1 MPQLPDLPFGVDY
14 RAVGVFLLALLVAVI
29 QQFFADWIKAQL
41 ARLWGLVAGRRRG
54 IRADEWRRYRAW
66 VARTYNRMELGFVR
80 DVSVTLD
87 EVYVP
92 LEYEQDGRRVDVY
105 RDVRDRRRTVILGA
119 AGAGKSMLL
128 RHSMVRWAAAPERF
142 ERVPVLVELARSNRD
157 GRPIRQ
163 LITEALGRLDD
174 DPDGRRRHRRARPLV
189 ADAAQVVEVALA
201 SGQLCVFL
209 DGLDEVVTERRGA
222 VADEIKEFAERHSTT
237 QVVVTCR
244 DAVYDGDL
252 RPVFDREIRVA
263 GFDDAGIR
271 HFLRLWFTRRDGGD
285 AEHHAPGRERD
296 EVSADSR
303 HVVEQLLAELRSS
316 PTVMRLA
323 RSPLMLTMITTLYE
337 ADAGAGPMLTNSRA
351 EFYQQAVEHL
361 LRRDRDLGRHRNL
374 ARYQAGHKLMA
385 LRAIA
390 LAAQGGRSQGTD
402 RRVIGE
408 AEVYAELA
416 RILPRFRLAE
426 EHLPRMV
433 DEIVERSG
441 LLIRIDDNN
450 LLYEFAHLTLQEYLA
465 AVELADDPD
474 RLLGLY
480 RENPSRWR
488 ETVKLWCAGAN
499 RDASG
504 VIRQIF
510 AGDGRDRLLALECV
524 AEARQLDESLAATIV
539 DSHVRLLG
547 TPAADKH
554 LVLAALGAVSGNS
567 GPFGQRLFDSLA
579 QQARSGGSVAED
591 AVVALAESR
600 RREAI
605 ELLSEMAV
613 RVPAARAALRAT
625 GELAIPT
632 LAARAGAGSVA
643 AVDDLAA
650 IGTPAAA
657 VALAEQLWARDRQVA
672 VRAAWRLATLVDA
685 PDVENELRTF
695 DPTAAEAASV
705 AAEAARLTGRR
716 SGRLPGAEWYDWLWA
731 PFEPGTPMARTMGRL
746 GWLILESTD
755 DAPGDLGTVDVR
767 LAIGLVARPDA
778 VSAGKASKELTD
790 ELNRKAHSLGYKR
803 LLSGAFGA
811 YEIRDMLDLV
821 ARREPE
827 AARDL
832 AVQALG
838 SRVSG
843 WRAALLTRLPMPVL
857 TELASRLWTGGVL
870 DADLRDWRTLNE
882 RPEAPTVLT
891 FLRNVAVTL
900 GALAGVVL
908 VGIAVIRSFSTVIG
922 RQGGWGKED
931 LAALVLVCTAF
942 LVISFVVAL
951 FMPADHDLL
960 WLPAVVLMIS
970 GVGLMVAGAPVAFAT
985 VTGWLGVTLT
995 VVVAAVLVGAMVVLV
1010 RWTRHRERA
1019 LRNPYRALLDRAP
1032 TARTAEQTVI
1042 GRQATGGS
1050 GRSRQAVRTGG

>member
-1 MPQLPDLPFGVDY
+1 MPQLPDLPFGVEY
-14 RAVGVFLLALLVAVI
+14 AAVGVFLLAVLVAVI
-29 QQFFADWIKAQL
+29 QQFFADWVKALL
-41 ARLWGLVAGRRRG
+41 ARLWGLVAGRRRS

-66 VARTYNRMELGFVR
+66 VARTYNRMELGFLQ

-92 LEYEQDGRRVDVY
+92 LEYEQDGRRVDIY
-105 RDVRDRRRTVILGA
+105 RDVQGRRRTVILGA

-142 ERVPVLVELARSNRD
+142 DRVPVLVELARSNRD
-157 GRPIRQ
+157 GRTIRQ
-163 LITEALGRLDD
+163 LIAEALGRLDD
-174 DPDGRRRHRRARPLV
+174 EPESRRRRPRPAPPLV
-189 ADAAQVVEVALA
+189 ADAEQVVEVALA
-201 SGQLCVFL
+201 RGRLCVFL

-222 VADEIKEFAERHSTT
+222 VAEDIKEFAERHPTT
-237 QVVVTCR
+237 QIVVTCR

-271 HFLRLWFTRRDGGD
+271 HFLRLWFTRRPG
-285 AEHHAPGRERD
+285 AEQHTPGRERD

-303 HVVEQLLAELRSS
+303 HIVEQLLAELRSS

-323 RSPLMLTMITTLYE
+323 RSPLMLTMISTLYE

-385 LRAIA
+385 LRAVA

-480 RENPSRWR
+480 RENPGRWR

-504 VIRQIF
+504 VVRQIF
-510 AGDGRDRLLALECV
+510 AGDSRDRLLALECV
-524 AEARQLDESLAATIV
+524 AEARQIDESLAAEIV

-547 TPAADKH
+547 TPVPDKH
-554 LVLAALGAVSGNS
+554 LVLAALGTVAGNP
-567 GPFGQRLFDSLA
+567 GPFGQRLFGNLS
-579 QQARSGGSVAED
+579 QQARSGGPVAED
-591 AVVALAESR
+591 AVVVLAESR

-605 ELLSEMAV
+605 ELLSEMAL
-613 RVPAARAALRAT
+613 RITAARTALRAT

-650 IGTPAAA
+650 VGTPAAA
-657 VALAEQLWARDRQVA
+657 VALAELLWADDMQVA
-672 VRAAWRLATLVDA
+672 VRAAWRLAVLVGA

-695 DPTAAEAASV
+695 DPESVEAA
-705 AAEAARLTGRR
+705 ALAARVARLAERR
-716 SGRLPGAEWYDWLWA
+716 PGRLPGAEWYDWLWA

-746 GWLILESTD
+746 GWLILESTEG
-755 DAPGDLGTVDVR
+755 APSDLGAVDVR
-767 LAIGLVARPDA
+767 LAVGLVARPGA
-778 VSAGKASKELTD
+778 FVAGKAPKELTD
-790 ELNRKAHSLGYKR
+790 ELNRKAHNFGYKR
-803 LLSGAFGA
+803 LLSGAFGT

-832 AVQALG
+832 AVQALRP
-838 SRVSG
+838 RVSG
-843 WRAALLTRLPMPVL
+843 WRAALLARLPMPVL
-857 TELASRLWTGGVL
+857 TELAGRLWTGGVL

-900 GALAGVVL
+900 GVLAGVAL
-908 VGIAVIRSFSTVIG
+908 VGIAITRSVGTWIG
-922 RQGGWGKED
+922 WWTWGAKD
-931 LAALVLVCTAF
+931 LAALVLVCAIVF
-942 LVISFVVAL
+942 AISFLVAL

-960 WLPAVVLMIS
+960 WVPAVVLMLS
-970 GVGLMVAGAPVAFAT
+970 GAGLAGTGAPVAFAT
-985 VTGWLGVTLT
+985 VAGWLGVSYT
-995 VVVAAVLVGAMVVLV
+995 VVSGVALVGAIVLLV
-1010 RWTRHRERA
+1010 RWTSHRERA

-1050 GRSRQAVRTGG
+1050 GQPRQAVRTGG

>member
-1 MPQLPDLPFGVDY
+1 MPQLPDLPFGLEY
-14 RAVGVFLLALLVAVI
+14 AALGLFLVAVLVGVV
-29 QQFFADWIKAQL
+29 QQFFADWIKALL

-66 VARTYNRMELGFVR
+66 VARTYNRMELGFLR

-105 RDVRDRRRTVILGA
+105 RDVQGRRRTVILGA

-128 RHSMVRWAAAPERF
+128 RHSMVRWATEPERF

-157 GRPIRQ
+157 GRTIRQ
-163 LITEALGRLDD
+163 LIAEALGRLDD
-174 DPDGRRRHRRARPLV
+174 EPGSRRRHRRARPLV
-189 ADAAQVVEVALA
+189 ADAEQVVEVALV
-201 SGQLCVFL
+201 SGRLCVFL

-222 VADEIKEFAERHSTT
+222 VAEDIKEFAERHPTT

-271 HFLRLWFTRRDGGD
+271 RFLRLWFNRGWDMGEEPHASGRRRDE
-285 AEHHAPGRERD
+285 AL
-296 EVSADSR
+296 VDSR
-303 HVVEQLLAELRSS
+303 HVVEQLMAELRSS

-426 EHLPRMV
+426 EHLPPMV

-465 AVELADDPD
+465 AVELADDPE

-480 RENPSRWR
+480 RENPGRWR

-504 VIRQIF
+504 VVRQIF
-510 AGDGRDRLLALECV
+510 AGDDRDRLLALECV
-524 AEARQLDESLAATIV
+524 AEARQIDESLASTIV

-547 TPAADKH
+547 TPVADKH
-554 LVLAALGAVSGNS
+554 LVLAALGAVAGNP

-579 QQARSGGSVAED
+579 QQARSGGQVAED
-591 AVVALAESR
+591 AVVVLAESR

-650 IGTPAAA
+650 VGTPAAA
-657 VALAEQLWARDRQVA
+657 VALAEQLWARDRKVA
-672 VRAAWRLATLVDA
+672 VRAAWRLAVLVGA
-685 PDVENELRTF
+685 PDVANELRTF

-705 AAEAARLTGRR
+705 AAEATRRTDRR
-716 SGRLPGAEWYDWLWA
+716 SGRVPGAEWHDWLWA

-746 GWLILESTD
+746 GWLILDSTD
-755 DAPGDLGTVDVR
+755 DPPSDLGTVDVR
-767 LAIGLVARPDA
+767 LAISLVALGGAFD
-778 VSAGKASKELTD
+778 AGKVPKELTE
-790 ELNRKAHSLGYKR
+790 ELSRTAHSYER
-803 LLSGAFGA
+803 LLSGAFGT

-827 AARDL
+827 AARDI
-832 AVQALG
+832 AVRVLG
-838 SRVSG
+838 HRMSG
-843 WRAALLTRLPMPVL
+843 WRAALLTSLPTPVL
-857 TELASRLWTGGVL
+857 TELAGRLWNSSDL

-882 RPEAPTVLT
+882 RPEAPTILT

-900 GALAGVVL
+900 GVLAGATL
-908 VGIAVIRSFSTVIG
+908 VGIAITRSVGTLIGWWAWGPAAVAVIVVLS
-922 RQGGWGKED
+922 
-931 LAALVLVCTAF
+931 AAVV
-942 LVISFVVAL
+942 VVAV
-951 FMPADHDLL
+951 MA
-960 WLPAVVLMIS
+960 AVVMSADNDRFWITGIAVL
-970 GVGLMVAGAPVAFAT
+970 GGLVGLVGGGARIAFAT
-985 VTGWLGVTLT
+985 VAGWLGAEFTAVLT
-995 VVVAAVLVGAMVVLV
+995 GALVGAIVVLV
-1010 RWTRHRERA
+1010 RWTSRRERA

-1050 GRSRQAVRTGG
+1050 GRARQAVRTGG

>member
-1 MPQLPDLPFGVDY
+1 MPQLPDLPFGVEY
-14 RAVGVFLLALLVAVI
+14 AAVGVFLLAVLVAVI
-29 QQFFADWIKAQL
+29 QQFFADWIKALL
-41 ARLWGLVAGRRRG
+41 ARLWGRVAGRRRG

-66 VARTYNRMELGFVR
+66 VARTYNRMELGFLR

-92 LEYEQDGRRVDVY
+92 LEYEQDGRRVDIY
-105 RDVRDRRRTVILGA
+105 RDVQGRRRTVILGA

-142 ERVPVLVELARSNRD
+142 DRVPVLVELARSNRD
-157 GRPIRQ
+157 GRTIRQ
-163 LITEALGRLDD
+163 LIAEVLGRLDD
-174 DPDGRRRHRRARPLV
+174 ESASRRRHRPAPPLV
-189 ADAAQVVEVALA
+189 ADAEQVAEMALA
-201 SGQLCVFL
+201 SGRLCVFL

-222 VADEIKEFAERHSTT
+222 VAEDIKEFAERHPTT
-237 QVVVTCR
+237 QIVVTCR

-271 HFLRLWFTRRDGGD
+271 HFLRLWFTRRPG
-285 AEHHAPGRERD
+285 AEQHPPGRERD
-296 EVSADSR
+296 EVSTESR
-303 HVVEQLLAELRSS
+303 HIVEQLLAELRSS

-323 RSPLMLTMITTLYE
+323 RSPLMLTMISTLYE

-385 LRAIA
+385 LRAVA

-465 AVELADDPD
+465 AVELADDPE

-480 RENPSRWR
+480 RENPGRWR

-504 VIRQIF
+504 VVRQIF
-510 AGDGRDRLLALECV
+510 AGDDRDKLLALECI
-524 AEARQLDESLAATIV
+524 AEARQIDESLAATIV
-539 DSHVRLLG
+539 DSQLRLLG
-547 TPAADKH
+547 SPVADKH
-554 LVLAALGAVSGNS
+554 LVLAALGAVAGNP
-567 GPFGQRLFDSLA
+567 GPFGQVLFDSLA
-579 QQARSGGSVAED
+579 QQARSGGQVAED

-613 RVPAARAALRAT
+613 RVPAARTALRAT

-650 IGTPAAA
+650 VGTPAAA
-657 VALAEQLWARDRQVA
+657 VALAEQLWAGDMEVA
-672 VRAAWRLATLVDA
+672 VRAAWRLAVLVGA

-695 DPTAAEAASV
+695 DPTAVEAASV
-705 AAEAARLTGRR
+705 AAQAARSAERR
-716 SGRLPGAEWYDWLWA
+716 SGRVRGAEWYDWLWA

-746 GWLILESTD
+746 GWLILDSAD
-755 DAPGDLGTVDVR
+755 DVPGDLGAVDVR
-767 LAIGLVARPDA
+767 LAVGLVARPGA
-778 VSAGKASKELTD
+778 FSAGKASKELTD
-790 ELNRKAHSLGYKR
+790 ELNRKAHSFGYKR
-803 LLSGAFGA
+803 LLSGAFGT

-832 AVQALG
+832 AVQALRP
-838 SRVSG
+838 RVSG

-857 TELASRLWTGGVL
+857 TELAGRLWTGGVL

-922 RQGGWGKED
+922 WWAWGPMG
-931 LAALVLVCTAF
+931 AAV
-942 LVISFVVAL
+942 
-951 FMPADHDLL
+951 
-960 WLPAVVLMIS
+960 AVVLCTAAIVVSFVILVIMSADDDKFWIPVLVMLI
-970 GVGLMVAGAPVAFAT
+970 GLVGLVGVGAPVAFAT
-985 VTGWLGVTLT
+985 AAGWLGVESTMALT
-995 VVVAAVLVGAMVVLV
+995 VALVGAMVLLV
-1010 RWTRHRERA
+1010 RSTRLRERA

-1050 GRSRQAVRTGG
+1050 GRSRQPVRTGG

>member
-1 MPQLPDLPFGVDY
+1 MPQLPDLPFGLEY
-14 RAVGVFLLALLVAVI
+14 AALGLFLVAVLVGVV
-29 QQFFADWIKAQL
+29 QQFFADWIRSLL

-66 VARTYNRMELGFVR
+66 VARTYNRMELGFLR

-105 RDVRDRRRTVILGA
+105 RDVQGRRRTVILGA

-128 RHSMVRWAAAPERF
+128 RHSMVRWAAEPERF
-142 ERVPVLVELARSNRD
+142 ERVPVLVELSRSNRD
-157 GRPIRQ
+157 GRTIRQ
-163 LITEALGRLDD
+163 LIAEALGRLDD
-174 DPDGRRRHRRARPLV
+174 EPGSRRRHRRARPLV
-189 ADAAQVVEVALA
+189 ADAEQVVEVALI
-201 SGQLCVFL
+201 SGRLCVFL

-222 VADEIKEFAERHSTT
+222 VAEDIKEFAERHPTT

-252 RPVFDREIRVA
+252 RPVFDREVRVA

-271 HFLRLWFTRRDGGD
+271 HFLRLWFTRRRG
-285 AEHHAPGRERD
+285 AEQHGAGRERD
-296 EVSADSR
+296 EVSADPR
-303 HVVEQLLAELRSS
+303 HSVEQLLAELRSS

-323 RSPLMLTMITTLYE
+323 RSPLMLTMISTLYE

-465 AVELADDPD
+465 AVELADDPE

-480 RENPSRWR
+480 RQNPGRWR

-504 VIRQIF
+504 VVRQIF
-510 AGDGRDRLLALECV
+510 AGDDRDKLLALECV
-524 AEARQLDESLAATIV
+524 AEARQIDERLASTIV
-539 DSHVRLLG
+539 DRQVRLLG
-547 TPAADKH
+547 RPVADRH
-554 LVLAALGAVSGNS
+554 LVLAALGAVAGNP
-567 GPFGQRLFDSLA
+567 GPFGQRLFDSLS
-579 QQARSGGSVAED
+579 QQARSGGQVAED

-613 RVPAARAALRAT
+613 RVPAARTALRAT

-650 IGTPAAA
+650 VGTPAAA
-657 VALAEQLWARDRQVA
+657 VALAEQLWARDPKVA
-672 VRAAWRLATLVDA
+672 VRAAWRLAVLVGA
-685 PDVENELRTF
+685 PDVANELRTF
-695 DPTAAEAASV
+695 DPTAVEAASV
-705 AAEAARLTGRR
+705 AAEAARLTDRR
-716 SGRLPGAEWYDWLWA
+716 SGRVPGAEWCDWLWA
-731 PFEPGTPMARTMGRL
+731 PFEPGTTMARTMGRL

-755 DAPGDLGTVDVR
+755 DAPSDLGRVDVR
-767 LAIGLVARPDA
+767 LAIGLVAKPGTFDGRKVP
-778 VSAGKASKELTD
+778 KELTE
-790 ELNRKAHSLGYKR
+790 ELSRTAHSYER
-803 LLSGAFGA
+803 LLSGAFGT
-811 YEIRDMLDLV
+811 YEIRAMLDLV
-821 ARREPE
+821 VRREPE
-827 AARDL
+827 AARDIAVRAL
-832 AVQALG
+832 AH
-838 SRVSG
+838 RMSG
-843 WRAALLTRLPMPVL
+843 WRAALLTSLPTPVL
-857 TELASRLWTGGVL
+857 AELAGRLWNSTDL

-900 GALAGVVL
+900 GVLAGVAL
-908 VGIAVIRSFSTVIG
+908 VGIAITRSVGTWIG
-922 RQGGWGKED
+922 WWAWGTKEM
-931 LAALVLVCTAF
+931 AALVLVCTVVF
-942 LVISFVVAL
+942 VISFLVAL

-960 WLPAVVLMIS
+960 WVPSVVLMLS
-970 GVGLMVAGAPVAFAT
+970 GVGLAGVGAPAAVAT
-985 VTGWLGVTLT
+985 VAGWLGVVYT
-995 VVVAAVLVGAMVVLV
+995 VVSGVALVGAIVVLV
-1010 RWTRHRERA
+1010 RWTSRRERA

-1032 TARTAEQTVI
+1032 TARTAAQTVI
-1042 GRQATGGS
+1042 GRQTASGS
-1050 GRSRQAVRTGG
+1050 GRARQAVKTGG

>member
-14 RAVGVFLLALLVAVI
+14 RAVGVFLLAVLVAVI

-105 RDVRDRRRTVILGA
+105 RDVQDRRRTVILGA

-157 GRPIRQ
+157 GRTIRQ

-174 DPDGRRRHRRARPLV
+174 EPDGRRRHRRARPLV

-201 SGQLCVFL
+201 SGRLCVFL

-222 VADEIKEFAERHSTT
+222 VAEEIKEFAERHSTT
-237 QVVVTCR
+237 QIVVTCR

-271 HFLRLWFTRRDGGD
+271 HFLRLWFTRRDAGG

-296 EVSADSR
+296 EASADSR

-504 VIRQIF
+504 VVRQIF
-510 AGDGRDRLLALECV
+510 GGDGRDRLLALECV
-524 AEARQLDESLAATIV
+524 AEARQLDENLASTIV

-554 LVLAALGAVSGNS
+554 LVLAALGAVAGNS

-579 QQARSGGSVAED
+579 RQARSGGSVAED

-650 IGTPAAA
+650 IGTPPP
-657 VALAEQLWARDRQVA
+657 RSP
-672 VRAAWRLATLVDA
+672 WRNSCGPGT
-685 PDVENELRTF
+685 
-695 DPTAAEAASV
+695 
-705 AAEAARLTGRR
+705 
-716 SGRLPGAEWYDWLWA
+716 GRLPY
-731 PFEPGTPMARTMGRL
+731 
-746 GWLILESTD
+746 
-755 DAPGDLGTVDVR
+755 
-767 LAIGLVARPDA
+767 
-778 VSAGKASKELTD
+778 
-790 ELNRKAHSLGYKR
+790 
-803 LLSGAFGA
+803 
-811 YEIRDMLDLV
+811 
-821 ARREPE
+821 ARR
-827 AARDL
+827 
-832 AVQALG
+832 
-838 SRVSG
+838 
-843 WRAALLTRLPMPVL
+843 
-857 TELASRLWTGGVL
+857 
-870 DADLRDWRTLNE
+870 
-882 RPEAPTVLT
+882 
-891 FLRNVAVTL
+891 
-900 GALAGVVL
+900 
-908 VGIAVIRSFSTVIG
+908 
-922 RQGGWGKED
+922 GGWPPWSTRRTSRTN
-931 LAALVLVCTAF
+931 C
-942 LVISFVVAL
+942 
-951 FMPADHDLL
+951 
-960 WLPAVVLMIS
+960 
-970 GVGLMVAGAPVAFAT
+970 APST
-985 VTGWLGVTLT
+985 PRRRRRRPW
-995 VVVAAVLVGAMVVLV
+995 
-1010 RWTRHRERA
+1010 
-1019 LRNPYRALLDRAP
+1019 PP
-1032 TARTAEQTVI
+1032 
-1042 GRQATGGS
+1042 GRRG
-1050 GRSRQAVRTGG
+1050 